1 MNEEGSE
8 ISEAESSLEAHTQDK
23 TKKKKRKTST
33 FSQFRQSFITIQI
46 LFFKKRRLES
56 KKQERNKGRIMQ
68 PTYIFHA

>member
-23 TKKKKRKTST
+23 TKKTKTSI

-46 LFFKKRRLES
+46 LFYKQRRLES
-56 KKQERNKGRIMQ
+56 KKQEKNKGRIMQ
-68 PTYIFHA
+68 PTYVFHA